1 MIVSHQTTV
10 ESQFN
15 VAAVVPSNFH
25 IIGIPNVQTGVAH
38 SLVT

>member
-1 MIVSHQTTV
+1 MTVSHQTTV

-25 IIGIPNVQTGVAH
+25 IIGIPNVLK
-38 SLVT
+38 LVLHIRL